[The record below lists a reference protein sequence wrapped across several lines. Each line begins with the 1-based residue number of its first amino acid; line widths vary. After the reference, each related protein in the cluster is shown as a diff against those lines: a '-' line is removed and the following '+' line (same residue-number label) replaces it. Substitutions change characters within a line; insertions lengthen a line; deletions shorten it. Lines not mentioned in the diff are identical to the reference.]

1 MPIHVIRN
9 KCAMTLH
16 QALRN
21 AHAEINASTVGI

>member
-1 MPIHVIRN
+1 MLIHVTHN

-21 AHAEINASTVGI
+21 AHAEIDASTVRI